1 MSQITI
7 FFDGQCPLCVRE
19 MRALKRYDD
28 HNLIALIDINSDQMA
43 DYPDIDPAE
52 AQRII
57 LAYNNRNQLIRGLD
71 VLHQAW
77 RLVGKGWIYAP
88 TRWPLIKTLADQ
100 CYLLFAKHRYTIS
113 RWLIGQS
120 RCDNNQCGR

>member
-19 MRALKRYDD
+19 MRAIKRYDD
-28 HNLIALIDINSDQMA
+28 HNLIALIDINTDQMA
-43 DYPDIDPAE
+43 DYPDIDPVE
-52 AQRII
+52 ARRII
-57 LAYNNRNQLIRGLD
+57 LAYNNKGQLIRGLD

-77 RLVGKGWIYAP
+77 SLVGKGWIYAP
-88 TRWPLIKTLADQ
+88 TRWPLIKTLCDQ
-100 CYLLFAKHRYTIS
+100 CYLLFARHRYTIS
-113 RWLIGQS
+113 RWLTGKS